1 MVGHGFPPLSE
12 TASSRHR
19 PCRSWR
25 GGPRA
30 AVRESPQPGTGRAIC
45 RTSAAC
51 VVAAPRASGTAS
63 VQPANRSGAGVRIAV
78 KPDPSEPR
86 RVVDEVERF
95 CLERGLSNDIIFRFQ
110 LSLDELL
117 TNVVSYGFEG
127 VKDDPVITVDI
138 RLGDADIEITI
149 RDNGQ
154 PFNPLEDA
162 ETPDI
167 SLAAEDRPIGGL
179 GIHLTKSFIDTL
191 AYERV
196 EGFNCLTLRQPLGAA
211 GTEESPDEH

>member
-1 MVGHGFPPLSE
+1 VRGFGAAGARDRAWAPGRHGRQDQQE
-12 TASSRHR
+12 
-19 PCRSWR
+19 
-25 GGPRA
+25 
-30 AVRESPQPGTGRAIC
+30 
-45 RTSAAC
+45 
-51 VVAAPRASGTAS
+51 
-63 VQPANRSGAGVRIAV
+63 RSGLRIAV

-95 CLERGLSNDIIFRFQ
+95 CVERELSQNIIFRFQ

-117 TNVVSYGFEG
+117 TNIISYGFEG
-127 VKDDPVITVDI
+127 VTDDPVITVDI

-162 ETPDI
+162 EIPDL

-196 EGFNCLTLRQPLGAA
+196 EGFNCLTLTQPLGAA
-211 GTEESPDEH
+211 GSEESPDEH

>member
-1 MVGHGFPPLSE
+1 
-12 TASSRHR
+12 
-19 PCRSWR
+19 
-25 GGPRA
+25 
-30 AVRESPQPGTGRAIC
+30 
-45 RTSAAC
+45 
-51 VVAAPRASGTAS
+51 
-63 VQPANRSGAGVRIAV
+63 VRIAV

-95 CLERGLSNDIIFRFQ
+95 CLERALSHDIIFRFQ

-117 TNVVSYGFEG
+117 TNIISYGFEG
-127 VKDDPVITVDI
+127 ATEDPVITVDI

-154 PFNPLEDA
+154 PFDPLEDA
-162 ETPDI
+162 EIPDI

-191 AYERV
+191 AYERI
-196 EGFNCLTLRQPLGAA
+196 EGFNCLTLTQPLGAA
-211 GTEESPDEH
+211 GSEESPDEH

>member
-1 MVGHGFPPLSE
+1 M
-12 TASSRHR
+12 
-19 PCRSWR
+19 
-25 GGPRA
+25 
-30 AVRESPQPGTGRAIC
+30 
-45 RTSAAC
+45 
-51 VVAAPRASGTAS
+51 
-63 VQPANRSGAGVRIAV
+63 RITV

-95 CLERGLSNDIIFRFQ
+95 CLEHGISNDIVFRFQ

-117 TNVVSYGFEG
+117 TNVISYGFEG
-127 VKDDPVITVDI
+127 VKGDPVITVDI

-211 GTEESPDEH
+211 GSEESPDEH